1 MNSLINRIFNAS
13 LAILTVTAIANNAF
27 ADQSDA
33 RPASP
38 IPVTLTGNDIV
49 GPFIAEA
56 LERNPGLQAFDLR
69 YQAAR
74 ESIASSR
81 ALPNP
86 RVQLTHFVESIQTR
100 TGPQRQAIQLQQ
112 PLPWHGKRARMQE
125 AAQAQ
130 TESLWHAY
138 ADQQFEII
146 QQVSQLV
153 LDIAYLDK
161 AITLTLEQ
169 TRLLQQLNSIV
180 EERVKSGG
188 ALNELLRLQVET
200 QRFED
205 LVARQRTQR
214 FSAAVKLEAILG
226 RQHEDSIIKFDWKAP
241 NDLVNDSNLWLP
253 SVQERN
259 PKIAILRALENSQE
273 ARERIAKLVNKPDFT
288 LGLNYLRTGDALN
301 PSASDSGKDPWALM
315 VGVSLPIW
323 SKANNAIAMQASL
336 QKEAIASQINEQ
348 KLLLNGQARTWIARL
363 DDSQQRIQRYETKL
377 LPIARQA
384 RDIIESNFRTNKSS
398 LLDLF
403 DSERTL
409 IELET
414 QYWRAAADAWVARWK
429 LATLSGGLWLN

>member
-1 MNSLINRIFNAS
+1 MNSLINRIFHAS
-13 LAILTVTAIANNAF
+13 LLLLAISAITENAL
-27 ADQSDA
+27 ADQSDTH
-33 RPASP
+33 PPSP
-38 IPVTLTGNDIV
+38 IPIILTGNDIV

-112 PLPWHGKRARMQE
+112 PILWHGKRARMQD
-125 AAQAQ
+125 ASQAQA
-130 TESLWHAY
+130 ESLWHAY
-138 ADQQFEII
+138 SAQQFDIVQEI
-146 QQVSQLV
+146 SQLV

-161 AITLTLEQ
+161 AIAFTLEQ

-205 LVARQRTQR
+205 LVANQRTQR

-226 RQHEDSIIKFDWKAP
+226 RQYEEPIIEFEWEAP
-241 NDLVNDSNLWLP
+241 NDLIQDSSLWLP

-273 ARERIAKLVNKPDFT
+273 ARKRIAKLTNKPDFT
-288 LGLNYLRTGDALN
+288 VGLNYLRTGDALN
-301 PSASDSGKDPWALM
+301 PSASGSGKDPWALM

-323 SKANNAIAMQASL
+323 SKANNAIVMQASL

-348 KLLLNGQARTWIARL
+348 KLLLNSQARTWIARL
-363 DDSQQRIQRYETKL
+363 EDSQQRIQRYETKL

-384 RDIIESNFRTNKSS
+384 RDIFESNFRTNKAS